1 MLDRMR
7 RFRLEM
13 RWWLALVFVGIAALT
28 ALLVATVSSRQADQS
43 VRANA
48 QAIAV
53 GQSVSAGFAIERAIA
68 AGDLA
73 DAIAGIGRAR
83 GISLFVFSAKG
94 TLMTPAVSH
103 GIRWSSV
110 PDGRS
115 ALAAALADHRSVQT
129 SARTAA
135 TVVGLPLRRTDVGR
149 AFVAFAARP
158 GPYSTSLAIFHRAVI
173 RAALWSVLI
182 AAAAG
187 LLAATLIS
195 RRLRRI
201 GAAALAIERGDFET
215 ELQPG
220 FLDEVGS
227 LAVTID
233 RMRRRLRESFEQ
245 LRAEADRLSLLFEQ
259 LQEGVIAVDRSLEVV
274 FANPSA
280 REILGDALG
289 ARGASLPNSW
299 SGLSLREIAQALFRA
314 DAAVAEA
321 RTDTAD
327 GSRTISLVGV
337 PAGGSNLVLLVFT
350 DITAK
355 ERRERAEREFV
366 ANASHELRTPVSA
379 IISAV
384 EALRAGASEHP
395 ADRDAF
401 IELIER
407 QATRLGRLTRSLLI
421 LARSESR
428 DELVRLEPVKLR
440 PLLDEIVASLEPH
453 PDVVVEVDCSA
464 SLVVLVQRDLAE
476 QVIFNLAGNALKYTS
491 SGRVAL
497 SARQSGERV
506 IVEVTDTGPG
516 IAVDVRQRIFDR
528 FASGQ
533 DGRRDGFG
541 LGLAIVG
548 DAVRALGGSIE
559 VNSEPGRGTTA
570 RVTLVGEANR

>member
-1 MLDRMR
+1 MLDQMR

-379 IISAV
+379 IISA
-384 EALRAGASEHP
+384 G
-395 ADRDAF
+395 DAF